1 MKLHRIWD
9 ARAGRHSA
17 HLAAASACAL
27 FAVGVT
33 GLSRDA
39 SAAEYCVSCTG
50 PAAEYRCEIEG
61 TPEGTGKDPRSQ
73 LLCITTLANTG
84 GHESCSVNRN
94 PTGPCPG
101 ELKVVAAPAGDQPP
115 LPPGLDPNA
124 NATTEVPKTP
134 PDAKAGPPQTVEQ
147 MAGETVQSSKEG
159 LQNAG
164 KAISGTA
171 EKTGETIGNAGSA
184 VGNAA
189 KKTWECLKSLFSD
202 C

>member
-1 MKLHRIWD
+1 ML
-9 ARAGRHSA
+9 AGA
-17 HLAAASACAL
+17 LAGALAVPGIAA
-27 FAVGVT
+27 
-33 GLSRDA
+33 LSR
-39 SAAEYCVSCTG
+39 AAFADEYCVSCTG

-61 TPEGTGKDPRSQ
+61 TSEGSGKDPRSQ

-94 PTGPCPG
+94 PAGPCPG
-101 ELKVVAAPAGDQPP
+101 ILKVVAAAAGEQPP

-134 PDAKAGPPQTVEQ
+134 PGPAAGPPQTVEQ
-147 MAGETVQSSKEG
+147 MAGETVKSSKEG